1 MCIYGDVMFGLTMVV
16 ILKRK
21 KKTHTLKKKQKKNTQ
36 PTLQN
41 SNGDG
46 HHGKGLISKST
57 HWCVELQTS
66 VG

>member
-1 MCIYGDVMFGLTMVV
+1 MCIYGDVMFGLTTVV

-21 KKTHTLKKKQKKNTQ
+21 KKKKKKRNNNNKT
-36 PTLQN
+36 TLQN
-41 SNGDG
+41 SNG

-57 HWCVELQTS
+57 HWRVELQTS